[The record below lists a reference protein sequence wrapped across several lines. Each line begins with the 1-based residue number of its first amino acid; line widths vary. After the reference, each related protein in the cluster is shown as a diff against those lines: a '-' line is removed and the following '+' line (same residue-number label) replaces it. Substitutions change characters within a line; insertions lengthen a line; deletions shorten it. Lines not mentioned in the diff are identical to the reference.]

1 MAKTKGTSNVPM
13 IMGIIGGVLG
23 IPASYCSGACATFLG
38 AMDEASSG
46 TTGTAE
52 ELGSFYLWMGL
63 FGAAFGLIGGLMGKK
78 TPVPAG
84 VTMLLATF
92 MSGFT
97 LIAGNLLALIVAI
110 LFLIGGIFC
119 FTQKKEDVTITA

>member
-1 MAKTKGTSNVPM
+1 MAKKKGTSNVPM

-23 IPASYCSGACATFLG
+23 VPASYCSGACAAFIG
-38 AMDEASSG
+38 AIDEAQ
-46 TTGTAE
+46 TGTAGAAE

-63 FGAAFGLIGGLMGKK
+63 LGAAVGLIGGLMGKK
-78 TPVPAG
+78 MPVPAG
-84 VTMLLATF
+84 IIMLVATF

-97 LIAGNLLALIVAI
+97 LIAGNMLALVVAI

-119 FTQKKEDVTITA
+119 FSQKKEEVAAV